1 MRMPLIVWRLPSP
14 SVFVTQLGDGVGGPS
29 HWVSTERNA
38 REVVADLGAAPSI
51 INEEELVLEGH
62 HHHPFGRQ
70 LKRSRRAK
78 NGKSYW
84 ANYSISDPCSIF
96 ILFHSFF
103 ETKLCRSIITQQRG
117 KLESPKRERRTVTFG
132 KTWNKINF
140 GPSHSRR
147 ARVSQILSP

>member
-1 MRMPLIVWRLPSP
+1 MKPQQGRPYVRMRMTLIVRRLPSP

-62 HHHPFGRQ
+62 HHRPFGRR

-78 NGKSYW
+78 DGKSHS
-84 ANYSISDPCSIF
+84 ANYSISGSCSIF
-96 ILFHSFF
+96 FLFHSFL
-103 ETKLCRSIITQQRG
+103 ETKLYPT
-117 KLESPKRERRTVTFG
+117 
-132 KTWNKINF
+132 
-140 GPSHSRR
+140 
-147 ARVSQILSP
+147 